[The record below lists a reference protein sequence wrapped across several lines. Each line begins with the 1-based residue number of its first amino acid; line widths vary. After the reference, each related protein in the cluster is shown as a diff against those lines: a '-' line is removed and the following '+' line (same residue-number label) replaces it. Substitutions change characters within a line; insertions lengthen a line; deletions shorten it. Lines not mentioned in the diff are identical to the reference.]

1 MGARIQKYYDY
12 IEDKVGYAG
21 RVKLA
26 ISTKVPSSL
35 AFATP
40 DSNEIL
46 EKFKKAIFDI
56 TGLPVKRH
64 LNFNRT
70 GRVPGVNEV

>member
-12 IEDKVGYAG
+12 IEDEVGFSG
-21 RVKLA
+21 RIKLA

-40 DSNEIL
+40 DSDEIIA
-46 EKFKKAIFDI
+46 KFKKAILEI
-56 TGLPVKRH
+56 TGKKAPDL
-64 LNFNRT
+64 
-70 GRVPGVNEV
+70 